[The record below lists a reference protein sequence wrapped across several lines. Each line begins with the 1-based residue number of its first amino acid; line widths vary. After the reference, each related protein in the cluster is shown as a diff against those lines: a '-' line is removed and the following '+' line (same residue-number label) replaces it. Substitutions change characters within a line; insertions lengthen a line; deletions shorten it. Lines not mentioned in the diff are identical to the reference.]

1 MKVNLPFKE
10 RVDLALNDQ
19 QLQAALQKAAGK
31 FDLARIRAWD
41 ELDDVTALRRQAKA
55 IKAHAIAHL
64 DEYLAQLAQQ
74 VRAAGGTVHFASDT
88 AEGQTII
95 ATIIQEAG
103 QDLVV
108 KSKSMTS
115 EEIGLN
121 EALAAAGIRAVETDL
136 GEWIIQLAGDT
147 PSHIVAPAIHKSR
160 QQVVDLFNEVT
171 GQDLANADI
180 PTLTAVA
187 RQELRRQFLA
197 AGVGISGVNFAVAE
211 TGTLVTVT
219 NEGNGR
225 LVTSV
230 PPIHIALMGLEKV
243 IPTLDDLM
251 ILLELLPRSASG
263 QTLSSY
269 VQMVTGPR
277 RAGEADGPEQLHLVI
292 LDNGRSQLLGTEFEE
307 SLQCLRCGA
316 CLNVCPV
323 YRVLGGHAYGGV
335 YSGPIGAVQSP
346 LLPGAADFADL
357 PQASTLCGACKDV
370 CPVQIDLPRML
381 LALRRRGAEG
391 KPRTATWGEWAAF
404 KAYGQ
409 VARRPNLYQLAL
421 KMGRVAQKPLVKNGR
436 IRRAPGPLKGWTKQ
450 RDLPPLAKKSFSSRS
465 IEYIEDAE
473 DLAAFN
479 ERANEPDLPV
489 EDVMENLRR
498 QDKI

>member
-1 MKVNLPFKE
+1 MNSNLPFKK
-10 RVDLALNDQ
+10 RVNRALDDQ

-31 FDLARIRAWD
+31 FDQARIRAWGK
-41 ELDDVTALRRQAKA
+41 LDDIARLRQHAKA
-55 IKAHAIAHL
+55 IKAHTIAHL
-64 DEYLAQLAQQ
+64 DEYLAQLSQQ
-74 VRAAGGTVHFASDT
+74 VRAADGHVYFAADGIEAQDIIT
-88 AEGQTII
+88 A
-95 ATIIQEAG
+95 IIQKNKH
-103 QDLVV
+103 DLVV

-121 EALAAAGIRAVETDL
+121 KALSTAGIRAVETDL

-180 PTLTAVA
+180 PALTAVA

-225 LVTSV
+225 LVTSI
-230 PPIHIALMGLEKV
+230 PPIHIAIMGMEKV

-251 ILLELLPRSASG
+251 VLLELLPRTATG
-263 QTLSSY
+263 QTLTSY

-277 RAGEADGPEQLHLVI
+277 RTGETDGPEQLHLVI
-292 LDNGRSQLLGTEFEE
+292 VDNGRSQLLGTEFEE

-335 YSGPIGAVQSP
+335 YSGPIGAVQTP
-346 LLPGAADFADL
+346 LLQGAVDFADL

-381 LALRRRGAEG
+381 LALRRQGAESV
-391 KPRTATWGEWAAF
+391 PRTAKWGERAVF
-404 KAYGQ
+404 KAYGLT
-409 VARRPNLYQLAL
+409 ASHPNLYQFAL
-421 KMGRVAQKPLVKNGR
+421 KMGRVAQKPLVRNGR
-436 IRRAPGPLKGWTKQ
+436 IRRAPGPLKGWTQ
-450 RDLPPLAKKSFSSRS
+450 NRNLPPLANKRQK
-465 IEYIEDAE
+465 
-473 DLAAFN
+473 N
-479 ERANEPDLPV
+479 ERS
-489 EDVMENLRR
+489 
-498 QDKI
+498 

>member
-1 MKVNLPFKE
+1 MKPVLPFKQ
-10 RVDLALNDQ
+10 RVDLALNDD

-31 FDLARIRAWD
+31 FDLARIRAWS
-41 ELDDVTALRRQAKA
+41 ELDDVTALRRHAKA

-64 DEYLAQLAQQ
+64 DDYLAQLSQQ
-74 VRAAGGTVHFASDT
+74 MRAAGGMVHFAADAAEAQAIIT
-88 AEGQTII
+88 AV
-95 ATIIQEAG
+95 IQDAHC
-103 QDLVV
+103 DLVV

-121 EALAAAGIRAVETDL
+121 EALAATGIQAVETDL
-136 GEWIIQLAGDT
+136 GEWILQLAGDT

-160 QQVVDLFNEVT
+160 QQVVELFNEVT

-230 PPIHIALMGLEKV
+230 PPIHIALMGMEKV

-251 ILLELLPRSASG
+251 VLLELLPRSATG
-263 QTLSSY
+263 QTLTSY

-277 RAGEADGPEQLHLVI
+277 RAGESDGPEQLHLVI
-292 LDNGRSQLLGTEFEE
+292 MDNGRSQILGTEFEE

-323 YRVLGGHAYGGV
+323 YRVVGGHAYGGV

-346 LLPGAADFADL
+346 LLPGAADFANL

-381 LALRRRGAEG
+381 LALRRRGTEDT
-391 KPRTATWGEWAAF
+391 PRTAKWGERAAF

-409 VARRPNLYQLAL
+409 VARHPGLYRLAL
-421 KMGRVAQKPLVKNGR
+421 KMGRVAQRPWVRNGR
-436 IRRAPGPLKGWTKQ
+436 IRHAPDPLKGWTKY
-450 RDLPPLAKKSFSSRS
+450 RDLPPLAGKPGKSKT
-465 IEYIEDAE
+465 E
-473 DLAAFN
+473 
-479 ERANEPDLPV
+479 
-489 EDVMENLRR
+489 
-498 QDKI
+498 K